1 MSNDVVYQRLGNGV
15 HLLVKHRSHLPLVSV
30 AIGARGGALLEP
42 RDQAGVTAMM
52 ARTSIKGTQRRTAA
66 RIADEAE
73 RMGGSISPYGGSDLL
88 DWEISVPSRHFEKAF
103 DLLADVAFN
112 AQFPEPELEV
122 ERKLTIAGLQHTR
135 DDMYRYP
142 LQLCMQAAFAGH
154 PYGYSLDD
162 LERGVT
168 QMQSEQLR
176 VWQNERMTAE
186 PWVMIVGDIDAA
198 AASRQVEKLTGVG
211 ATTAPRSG
219 EKPHWPATPI
229 TIREQ
234 RDKAQSALAIGFPGP
249 HRNHEDVY
257 ALQVMAN
264 AVGGLGGRFFEELRS
279 KRSLA
284 YTVSLIRVFRALAGT
299 FVGYIATTPER
310 EDEAR
315 AGLYEQFATLVDAP
329 LSDEEIERSKRYT
342 IGSWQIRN
350 QTNAS
355 QLSDLLQA
363 HLLGGGMD
371 EIDNFE
377 ARIRAVTASAIQEVA
392 ARYFKP
398 ELAVEGIVRGNHG

>member
-1 MSNDVVYQRLGNGV
+1 MSGDVVYERLGNGV
-15 HLLVKHRSHLPLVSV
+15 HLLVRHRSHLPLLTI
-30 AIGARGGALLEP
+30 AIGARGGALLES
-42 RDQAGVTAMM
+42 RDLAGVTAMM
-52 ARTSIKGTQRRTAA
+52 ARTSIKGTARRTAA
-66 RIADEAE
+66 QIADEAE
-73 RMGGSISPYGGSDLL
+73 RMGGSVSPYGGADLL

-103 DLLADVAFN
+103 DLLADVAFH

-162 LERGVT
+162 LEVSVS
-168 QMQSEQLR
+168 QMKSKQLR
-176 VWQNERMTAE
+176 AWQDERMKGE
-186 PWVMIVGDIDAA
+186 PWVVIVGDIDAA
-198 AASRQVEKLTGVG
+198 AASRAAAKLDGVG
-211 ATTAPRSG
+211 AAVDARAGERPR
-219 EKPHWPATPI
+219 WPATPI

-284 YTVSLIRVFRALAGT
+284 YTVSLIRVFRALAGI

-329 LSDEEIERSKRYT
+329 LSAEEIERSKRFT

-355 QLSDLLQA
+355 QVGDLLQA
-363 HLLGGGMD
+363 HLLGSGMD
-371 EIDNFE
+371 EIGNFE
-377 ARIRAVTASAIQEVA
+377 ARIRAVTASAIQEAA

>member
-15 HLLVKHRSHLPLVSV
+15 HLLVKQRSHLPLVSV

-66 RIADEAE
+66 SIADEAE

-176 VWQNERMTAE
+176 VWQKERMTAE

-198 AASRQVEKLTGVG
+198 TASRQVEKLSGVG
-211 ATTAPRSG
+211 ATTQPRSG
-219 EKPHWPATPI
+219 ERPHWPATPI
-229 TIREQ
+229 SIREQ

-342 IGSWQIRN
+342 IGAWQIRN

-363 HLLGGGMD
+363 HLLGSGMD

>member
-1 MSNDVVYQRLGNGV
+1 MSSDVVYARLDNGV
-15 HLLVKHRSHLPLVSV
+15 HLLVKKRSHLPLLSI
-30 AIGARGGALLEP
+30 AIGASGGALRESS
-42 RDQAGVTAMM
+42 DQAGVTAMM
-52 ARTSIKGTQRRTAA
+52 ARTSIKGTGRRTAA

-73 RMGGSISPYGGSDLL
+73 RMGGSISPYGGSDFL
-88 DWEISVPSRHFEKAF
+88 DWEISVPSRHFENAF
-103 DLLADVAFN
+103 DLLTDVALN

-162 LERGVT
+162 LERGVN
-168 QMQSEQLR
+168 QVRSEQLR
-176 VWQNERMTAE
+176 QWQIERMTGE
-186 PWVMIVGDIDAA
+186 PWVVMVGDVDAT
-198 AASRQVEKLTGVG
+198 AASRRVEKLDGLRKNTVER
-211 ATTAPRSG
+211 AG
-219 EKPHWPATPI
+219 EPPHWPATPI
-229 TIREQ
+229 SIREQ

-249 HRNHEDVY
+249 HRNHDDVY
-257 ALQVMAN
+257 PLQVMAN

-284 YTVSLIRVFRALAGT
+284 YTVSLIRVFRSLAGT

-329 LSDEEIERSKRYT
+329 LSEEEIERSKRYT

-350 QTNAS
+350 QTNSS

-371 EIDNFE
+371 EIDTFE
-377 ARIRAVTASAIQEVA
+377 DRIRAVTASAIQEAA

>member
-1 MSNDVVYQRLGNGV
+1 MSSDVLYQRLGNGLQ
-15 HLLVKHRSHLPLVSV
+15 LLVKQRSHLPLLSI

-42 RDQAGVTAMM
+42 RDQAGITAMM
-52 ARTSIKGTQRRTAA
+52 ARTSIKGTERRTAA
-66 RIADEAE
+66 QIADEAE

-88 DWEISVPSRHFEKAF
+88 DWEISVPSRHFDKAF

-112 AQFPEPELEV
+112 GQFPEPELEV

-162 LERGVT
+162 LERSVS
-168 QMQSEQLR
+168 QLPSEQLR
-176 VWQNERMTAE
+176 AWQSERMTAD
-186 PWVMIVGDIDAA
+186 PWVVIVGDIDAA
-198 AASRQVEKLTGVG
+198 TASRAVEKLNGVG
-211 ATTAPRSG
+211 AANGTRSG
-219 EKPHWPATPI
+219 EQPLWPATPI
-229 TIREQ
+229 SIREQ

-249 HRNHEDVY
+249 DRNHPDVY

-315 AGLYEQFATLVDAP
+315 AGLYEQFAALVDEP
-329 LSDEEIERSKRYT
+329 LSDEEIERSIRYT
-342 IGSWQIRN
+342 IGAWQIRN

-363 HLLGGGMD
+363 HLLGSGMD

-377 ARIRAVTASAIQEVA
+377 TRIRAVTASAIQEAA

>member
-15 HLLVKHRSHLPLVSV
+15 HLLVKQRSHLPLVSV

-66 RIADEAE
+66 SIADEAE

-176 VWQNERMTAE
+176 VWQKERMTAE
-186 PWVMIVGDIDAA
+186 PWVMIVGDVDAA
-198 AASRQVEKLTGVG
+198 TASRQVEKLSGVG
-211 ATTAPRSG
+211 ATTQPRSG
-219 EKPHWPATPI
+219 ERPHWPATPI
-229 TIREQ
+229 SIREQ

-342 IGSWQIRN
+342 IGAWQIRN

-363 HLLGGGMD
+363 HLLGSGMD